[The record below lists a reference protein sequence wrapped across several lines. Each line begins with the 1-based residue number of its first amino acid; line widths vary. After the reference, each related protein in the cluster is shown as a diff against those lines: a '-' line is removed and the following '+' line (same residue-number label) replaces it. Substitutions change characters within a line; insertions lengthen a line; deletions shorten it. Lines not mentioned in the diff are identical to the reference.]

1 MWTRHGRVIWLCL
14 TKQHSQTQ
22 EFLLGLFSHHSSE
35 TEGETWGDRHRD
47 RVRRRKIRGDGRGN
61 ISLAWNK
68 TQLPERHASFMSTYF
83 FNTKEGGKKGN
94 LWMEKR
100 KLRSPGAKSSW
111 SPQKCP
117 LRGVQWSLRDLKC
130 HDLIGCQPE
139 IEAPDWLWHIPESNP
154 LQLTFPLMSPYQVIH
169 DCRRQLK
176 CATRRRHT
184 KSSPSGSWTVP
195 VLQRNICTM
204 VTKTLAAPHRP
215 PFFL

>member
-1 MWTRHGRVIWLCL
+1 MGEETFLWHETKHNYQRDMLLLCL
-14 TKQHSQTQ
+14 HTSSTQ
-22 EFLLGLFSHHSSE
+22 
-35 TEGETWGDRHRD
+35 
-47 RVRRRKIRGDGRGN
+47 RR
-61 ISLAWNK
+61 
-68 TQLPERHASFMSTYF
+68 
-83 FNTKEGGKKGN
+83 GKKGN

-169 DCRRQLK
+169 DCWRQLK

-184 KSSPSGSWTVP
+184 KSSPSGSRTVP
-195 VLQRNICTM
+195 VLLRNICTM
-204 VTKTLAAPHRP
+204 VTKTLAAPPLFFCYSR
-215 PFFL
+215 FFLSWPYYVTDNIP